1 MPAKKEKEIVFV
13 STMHPYP
20 WGGSEELWSRTAMQF
35 ARNGIS
41 VAASV
46 HGWSPPSKQ
55 VLQLVE
61 AGIPVQL
68 RRARHS
74 LWRRAIQKL
83 GTSQDPLVTEVERL
97 LARKQPCLVVFSDG
111 GLAPPIALLEM
122 CAGRFPF
129 VTISQANSE
138 RWWPDD
144 ELANRYRRAMPAAL
158 RCYFVSK
165 ANYRLFQIQVGCE
178 LPNAEI
184 VWNPFN
190 VNLNARP
197 AWLPLPSDGELC
209 LACVARLDPSSKGH
223 DILLGALADPVWA
236 SRRWRL
242 TFYGD
247 GPMRN
252 GVKRMVDHFRL
263 QDRVTFAG
271 YVASVEG
278 IWAKNHVLVL
288 PSRFEGLPLSIVEA
302 MLCARPVVATNV
314 AGNSEVVEDGVS
326 GFLAEAPTVPSMANA
341 LERLWLRRA
350 DLHDIG
356 IAAATRIR
364 QLIPADPVDL
374 FSANIKRLVFPDFV
388 PE

>member
-1 MPAKKEKEIVFV
+1 MPVKKEIVFI
-13 STMHPYP
+13 STMWGYP
-20 WGGSEELWSRTAMQF
+20 WGGSEELWSRTAMHL
-35 ARNGIS
+35 ARKGIS

-46 HGWSPPSKQ
+46 HGWSPPSKH
-55 VLQLVE
+55 LLKLVE

-74 LWRRAIQKL
+74 LWRRALQNLL
-83 GTSQDPLVTEVERL
+83 GTSKAPLVTEVEGL
-97 LARKQPCLVVFSDG
+97 LGRKQPCLVVFSDG
-111 GLAPPIALLEM
+111 VIVPPIDLLEM

-138 RWWPDD
+138 SWWPDD
-144 ELANRYRRAMPAAL
+144 ELAKRYRRAMRAAL

-190 VNLNARP
+190 VNLNAKL
-197 AWLPLPSDGELC
+197 AWLPLPSDGELR
-209 LACVARLDPSSKGH
+209 LACVARLDPSCKGH
-223 DILLGALADPVWA
+223 DILLGALADHVWA
-236 SRRWRL
+236 NRRWRL

-247 GPMRN
+247 GPMQN

-278 IWAKNHVLVL
+278 IWAENHVLVM

-341 LERLWLRRA
+341 LERLWLRRT
-350 DLHDIG
+350 DLQDIG

-364 QLIPADPVDL
+364 QMIPADPVGL
-374 FSANIKRLVFPDFV
+374 FSANIESLAFPTFSF
-388 PE
+388 